1 MCRNSFH
8 GVMCMARTNIV
19 IFTGAGFSVPANLPI
34 QNKIIAEMAKSPL
47 DSIMDVAGKESE
59 EFLFSFIRVICY
71 LLQAYAK
78 DDYSALSEE
87 LRKLENSHI
96 RGNAIAEVSDVL
108 WRKLSDYGDDSSETD
123 HIINSVRRILNEQSF
138 SAATFYTELFLLKE
152 KTRTALKESN
162 LRISLEDVFTV
173 FDKSMQQRERRI
185 GFTHLEM
192 DNIRQALVRLFAH
205 YFGEQEYR
213 FDPLTSTAYDSFF
226 SYVNRHLGDLSII
239 STNWDTVL
247 ERSFRAKSIN
257 YSLSLNDCYY
267 HFDDNS
273 KNRCNKN
280 KRTPSMKLSK
290 LHGSVNWFRCSNC
303 GCIIIV
309 EKEPYTDYL
318 LQDNRVKCLACG
330 QASEN
335 GSSLL
340 HTEII
345 TPTMIK
351 SIDSQIY
358 RNIWKSA
365 SETLTR
371 AEKII
376 FLGYSLPISDF
387 ELRYLLF
394 KSINVDAKIDVV
406 LYHNDD
412 PAKIPPEASYLYD
425 LLPEKRYYELFPKNK
440 ISYYYEG
447 FCKYFDEIR
456 S

>member
-1 MCRNSFH
+1 
-8 GVMCMARTNIV
+8 MAGNNIV

-34 QNKIIAEMAKSPL
+34 QNKIIEEMAKSPL
-47 DSIMDVAGKESE
+47 NSIMDVAGKESE

-87 LRKLENSHI
+87 LRKLENSHT
-96 RGNAIAEVSDVL
+96 RGSAVAEVSDAL
-108 WRKLSDYGDDSSETD
+108 WRKLSDYDDNSPETD
-123 HIINSVRRILNEQSF
+123 HIINSVRRILNEHSF

-152 KTRTALKESN
+152 KTRAALKESN
-162 LRISLEDVFTV
+162 LRVSLEDVFTV
-173 FDKSMQQRERRI
+173 FDKSMQQRDRRI

-213 FDPLTSTAYDSFF
+213 FNPRTSTAYDSLF
-226 SYVNRHLGDLSII
+226 SYINQHLGNISII

-247 ERSFRAKSIN
+247 ERSFRAKSIEYN
-257 YSLSLNDCYY
+257 LSLNDCYY
-267 HFDDNS
+267 HFDDKS
-273 KNRCNKN
+273 KNRFNKK
-280 KRTPSMKLSK
+280 KRTPSMKLMK
-290 LHGSVNWFRCSNC
+290 LHGSVNWFRCANC

-330 QASEN
+330 QTNEN
-335 GSSLL
+335 GSALL

-351 SIDSQIY
+351 SIDSQVY

-365 SETLTR
+365 SETLTYAR
-371 AEKII
+371 KVI
-376 FLGYSLPISDF
+376 FLGYSLPIADF

-394 KSINVDAKIDVV
+394 KNINIDTEIDVV

-412 PAKIPPEASYLYD
+412 PAKIPRDVPYLYD

-440 ISYYYEG
+440 INYYYEG
-447 FCKYFDEIR
+447 FQKYFDEIK